1 MVLWRILWLHMRFF
15 IDLRR
20 HFYRNNETTKDINLA
35 NSSSILQTIVSC
47 TIYIYTEYVWDI
59 QHNNQRHRE
68 RNRCHPYALQMIFW
82 VIVNRLA
89 FSSNIF
95 MSIQPN
101 FKSAEAAINQ
111 YRIAINL
118 RILWP
123 DFEIYDLLGLEMTF
137 PEIQFYSSFPPII
150 LKLDLS
156 KK

>member
-1 MVLWRILWLHMRFF
+1 
-15 IDLRR
+15 
-20 HFYRNNETTKDINLA
+20 
-35 NSSSILQTIVSC
+35 
-47 TIYIYTEYVWDI
+47 
-59 QHNNQRHRE
+59 
-68 RNRCHPYALQMIFW
+68 
-82 VIVNRLA
+82 
-89 FSSNIF
+89 